1 MLRLLSVRLLAMV
14 PMLLIVSFL
23 IYSLI
28 ALVPGGPEVALAGNN
43 PTPERIQAIREQL
56 GLDKSFMSQYWSW
69 LTGALHG
76 DLGKSFVDGQSVRS
90 AVASGFP
97 VTLSLVVLTL
107 VIAAV
112 LGLALG
118 LAAGLRPGT
127 WADRLSTVTASAFM
141 SLPYFWVGM
150 MLVLVFAIQMR
161 TLPAVGYVPLTESP
175 LEWFQH
181 LILPAFSL
189 ATVPTAVVARQTR
202 ASVTSVMQEDF
213 IRTARAKGLHPSR
226 LVVKHVLKN
235 AAVPVVTAFGV
246 EANRLIGA
254 TVVIEQLFALP
265 GVGKLAYFSVF
276 SRDFPMVQGILLIT
290 AILIMLINLAVDLSY
305 GYFNPKVK
313 VS

>member
-1 MLRLLSVRLLAMV
+1 MLRLLCVRLLAMV
-14 PMLLIVSFL
+14 PLLLIVSFL

-28 ALVPGGPEVALAGNN
+28 ALVPGGPEVALAGSN
-43 PTPERIQAIREQL
+43 PTPERIQAIREEL
-56 GLDKSFMSQYWSW
+56 GLDVPFLAQYRNW
-69 LTGALHG
+69 LFDVFHG
-76 DLGKSFVDGQSVRS
+76 DLGHSFVDGQSVWS
-90 AVASGFP
+90 AVAAGFP

-107 VIAAV
+107 LIAAV

-127 WADRLSTVTASAFM
+127 WTDRLSTVTASAFM

-150 MLVLVFAIQMR
+150 MLVLIFSIQMR
-161 TLPAVGYVPLTESP
+161 TLPAVGYVPFAESP
-175 LEWFQH
+175 LDWLGH

-202 ASVTSVMQEDF
+202 AAVTSVMQEDY
-213 IRTARAKGLHPSR
+213 IRTARAKGLHPGR
-226 LVVKHVLKN
+226 LVTKHVLKN

-290 AILIMLINLAVDLSY
+290 AVLIMLVNLAVDLSY
-305 GYFNPKVK
+305 GYFNPKVR

>member
-43 PTPERIQAIREQL
+43 PTPERIAAIREQL

-127 WADRLSTVTASAFM
+127 WADRIATVTASAFM

>member
-43 PTPERIQAIREQL
+43 PTPERIAAIREQL

-127 WADRLSTVTASAFM
+127 WADRISTVTASAFM

>member
-43 PTPERIQAIREQL
+43 PTPERIAAIREQL

-107 VIAAV
+107 AIAAV

-127 WADRLSTVTASAFM
+127 WADRISTVTASAFM

>member
-1 MLRLLSVRLLAMV
+1 MLRLLCVRLLAMI
-14 PMLLIVSFL
+14 PLLVIVSFL

-28 ALVPGGPEVALAGNN
+28 ALVPGGPEVALAGSN
-43 PTPERIQAIREQL
+43 PTPERIAQIREEL
-56 GLDKSFMSQYWSW
+56 GLDEPFLIQYWNW
-69 LTGALHG
+69 LTDVLQG
-76 DLGKSFVDGQSVRS
+76 DLGNSFVDNQSVWS
-90 AVASGFP
+90 AVAAGFP

-107 VIAAV
+107 LIAAV

-118 LAAGLRPGT
+118 LAAGLRPGS
-127 WADRLSTVTASAFM
+127 WLDRISTVTASAFM
-141 SLPYFWVGM
+141 ALPYFWVGM
-150 MLVLVFAIQMR
+150 MLVLIFAIQTRM
-161 TLPAVGYVPLTESP
+161 LPAVGYVPFADDP
-175 LEWFQH
+175 VDWFKH

-202 ASVTSVMQEDF
+202 AAVTSVMQEDY
-213 IRTARAKGLHPSR
+213 IRTAKAKGLHPR
-226 LVVKHVLKN
+226 RVAGKHVMKN

-290 AILIMLINLAVDLSY
+290 AVLIMLVNLAVDLSY